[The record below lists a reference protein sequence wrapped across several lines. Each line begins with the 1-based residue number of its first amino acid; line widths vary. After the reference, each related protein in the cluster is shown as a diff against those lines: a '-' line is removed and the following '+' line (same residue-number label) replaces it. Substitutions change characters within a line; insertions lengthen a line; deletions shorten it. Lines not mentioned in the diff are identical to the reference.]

1 MTTTLQ
7 WFREGGAVVWLIA
20 LCGLIGLAVLFER
33 VFVILLRAKNNGRHF
48 IERIIKLV
56 RAGKVEDA
64 IKQCAES
71 KAVLSDMGL
80 LILRS
85 RSRDEAELRTLAQAV
100 SFALIPLLTR
110 RLQYLSTMALA
121 AVMLGLLGAM
131 LRAHEALLTAGV
143 GSSAPLGAGLARAF
157 VPPAIGLGVATLLI
171 VGRAYLVSQAEA
183 LTEQLHEFSARLVNA
198 LLDRPDVRL
207 GHR

>member
-1 MTTTLQ
+1 MTTTLE
-7 WFREGGAVVWLIA
+7 WFREGGAVMWLIA
-20 LCGLIGLAVLFER
+20 LVGVVGIAVLIER
-33 VFVILLRAKNNGRHF
+33 IFVILLRAKNNGRNF

-56 RAGKVEDA
+56 RAGKMEEG
-64 IKQCAES
+64 IKECAES

-85 RSRDEAELRTLAQAV
+85 RSRDESELRTLAQAA
-100 SFALIPLLTR
+100 SLALVPILTR
-110 RLQYLSTMALA
+110 RLHYLSTMAMA
-121 AVMLGLLGAM
+121 AVMLGVFGAM
-131 LRAHEALLTAGV
+131 LRAHDALSASGA
-143 GSSAPLGAGLARAF
+143 GSSASLSAGLARAF
-157 VPPAIGLGVATLLI
+157 APPAFGLAVAI
-171 VGRAYLVSQAEA
+171 VLVIGRAYLVSQAEA

>member
-7 WFREGGAVVWLIA
+7 WFREGGAVMWLIA
-20 LCGLIGLAVLFER
+20 LVGVIGIAVLVER
-33 VFVILLRAKNNGRHF
+33 VFVILLRAKNNGRTF

-56 RAGKVEDA
+56 RAGKMEEA
-64 IKQCAES
+64 IKQCADS

-85 RSRDEAELRTLAQAV
+85 RSRDEAELRTLAQAA
-100 SFALIPLLTR
+100 SLALVPMLTR
-110 RLQYLSTMALA
+110 RLHYLSTMSLV
-121 AVMLGLLGAM
+121 AVMLGALGAT
-131 LRAHEALLTAGV
+131 LRAHDALFATG
-143 GSSAPLGAGLARAF
+143 GGTAPLAAGLAAAF
-157 VPPAIGLGVATLLI
+157 APPAAGLAVATVLVL
-171 VGRAYLVSQAEA
+171 GRAYLVSQAEA
-183 LTEQLHEFSARLVNA
+183 LTEQLREFSARLVNA

>member
-1 MTTTLQ
+1 MTTALQ

-20 LCGLIGLAVLFER
+20 LAGLIGIAVLVER
-33 VFVILLRAKNNGRHF
+33 LFVILFRAKNNGRPF

-71 KAVLSDMGL
+71 KALLADMGL

-85 RSRDEAELRTLAQAV
+85 RSRDESELRTLAQAA
-100 SFALIPLLTR
+100 SFALGPIVTR
-110 RLQYLSTMALA
+110 RLQYLSTMALV
-121 AVMLGLLGAM
+121 AVMLGLMGSM
-131 LRAHEALLTAGV
+131 LRIHEVLVAAGA
-143 GSSAPLGAGLARAF
+143 GSSAPLTAALAKAF
-157 VPPAIGLGVATLLI
+157 APPAIGLGVATILVI
-171 VGRAYLVSQAEA
+171 GRAYLVSQAEA

>member
-1 MTTTLQ
+1 MTTALQ

-20 LCGLIGLAVLFER
+20 LAGLIGIAVLVER
-33 VFVILLRAKNNGRHF
+33 LFVILFRAKNNGRAF
-48 IERIIKLV
+48 IERNIKLV
-56 RAGKVEDA
+56 RAGKVEEA

-71 KAVLSDMGL
+71 KALLADMGL

-85 RSRDEAELRTLAQAV
+85 RSRDEAELRTLAQAA
-100 SFALIPLLTR
+100 SFALIPMVTR
-110 RLQYLSTMALA
+110 RLQYLSTMALV
-121 AVMLGLLGAM
+121 AVMLGVLGAM
-131 LRAHEALLTAGV
+131 LRAHEALSAAGA
-143 GSSAPLGAGLARAF
+143 GSPDPLSAGLAHAF
-157 VPPAIGLGVATLLI
+157 TPPAIGLVVATILVI
-171 VGRAYLVSQAEA
+171 GRAYLVSQAEA

>member
-20 LCGLIGLAVLFER
+20 LVGAIGIAVLVER
-33 VFVILLRAKNNGRHF
+33 VFVIVFRAKNNGRVF

-56 RAGKVEDA
+56 RAGKLEDA
-64 IKQCAES
+64 IKQCADS

-85 RSRDEAELRTLAQAV
+85 RSRDEAELRTIARAASLALV
-100 SFALIPLLTR
+100 PMLTR
-110 RLQYLSTMALA
+110 RLQYLSAMALA
-121 AVMLGLLGAM
+121 ALMLGAFGAM
-131 LRAHEALLTAGV
+131 LLAHDALSAAGA
-143 GSSAPLGAGLARAF
+143 GSSGPLAAGLARAF
-157 VPPAIGLGVATLLI
+157 TPPAVGLLVATVLVI
-171 VGRAYLVSQAEA
+171 GRAYVVSQAEA
-183 LTEQLHEFSARLVNA
+183 LTEQLREFSERLVNA

>member
-1 MTTTLQ
+1 MTTALQ

-20 LCGLIGLAVLFER
+20 LAGLIGIAVLVER
-33 VFVILLRAKNNGRHF
+33 LFVILFRAKNNGRAF

-56 RAGKVEDA
+56 RAGKVEEA

-71 KAVLSDMGL
+71 KALLADMGL

-85 RSRDEAELRTLAQAV
+85 RSRDEAELRTLAQAAL
-100 SFALIPLLTR
+100 FALVPMVTR
-110 RLQYLSTMALA
+110 RLQYLSTMALV

-131 LRAHEALLTAGV
+131 LRAHDALSAAA
-143 GSSAPLGAGLARAF
+143 GSSATLATGLANAF
-157 VPPAIGLGVATLLI
+157 APPAIGLAVATVLVI
-171 VGRAYLVSQAEA
+171 GRAYLVSQAEA

>member
-20 LCGLIGLAVLFER
+20 LVGVIGIAVLVER
-33 VFVILLRAKNNGRHF
+33 VFVIVFRAKNNGRVF
-48 IERIIKLV
+48 IERVIKLV
-56 RAGKVEDA
+56 RAGKLEEA
-64 IKQCAES
+64 IKQCADS

-85 RSRDEAELRTLAQAV
+85 RSRDEAELRTIARAALLALV
-100 SFALIPLLTR
+100 PILTR
-110 RLQYLSTMALA
+110 RLPYLSAMALA
-121 AVMLGLLGAM
+121 ALMLGALGAV
-131 LRAHEALLTAGV
+131 LRAHDALLAAGA
-143 GSSAPLGAGLARAF
+143 GSSGPLAAALASAF
-157 VPPAIGLGVATLLI
+157 APPAVGLVVATVLVI
-171 VGRAYLVSQAEA
+171 GRAYVVSQAEA
-183 LTEQLHEFSARLVNA
+183 LTEQLREFSERLVNA

>member
-20 LCGLIGLAVLFER
+20 LVGVIGIAVLVER
-33 VFVILLRAKNNGRHF
+33 VFVIVFRAKNNGRVF
-48 IERIIKLV
+48 IERVIKLV
-56 RAGKVEDA
+56 RAGKLEEA
-64 IKQCAES
+64 IKQCADS

-85 RSRDEAELRTLAQAV
+85 RSRDEAELRTIARAALLALV
-100 SFALIPLLTR
+100 PILTR
-110 RLQYLSTMALA
+110 RLPYLSAMALA
-121 AVMLGLLGAM
+121 ALMLGALGAV
-131 LRAHEALLTAGV
+131 LRAHDALFAAGA
-143 GSSAPLGAGLARAF
+143 GSSGPLATALASAF
-157 VPPAIGLGVATLLI
+157 APPAVGLVVATVLVI
-171 VGRAYLVSQAEA
+171 GRAYVVSQAEA
-183 LTEQLHEFSARLVNA
+183 LTEQLREFSERLVNA

>member
-20 LCGLIGLAVLFER
+20 LVGAIGMAVLVER
-33 VFVILLRAKNNGRHF
+33 VFVILFRAKNHGRAF

-56 RAGKVEDA
+56 RGGKVEEA
-64 IKQCAES
+64 IKECAES

-80 LILRS
+80 VILRS
-85 RSRDEAELRTLAQAV
+85 RSRDEAELRTIARTASLALV
-100 SFALIPLLTR
+100 PLLTR

-121 AVMLGLLGAM
+121 AAMLGALGAL
-131 LRAHEALLTAGV
+131 LRAHEVLFAAGA
-143 GSSAPLGAGLARAF
+143 GSSTPIAAGLARAC
-157 VPPAIGLGVATLLI
+157 VPPAAGLAVATLLVI
-171 VGRAYLVSQAEA
+171 GRAYLVSQAEA

>member
-1 MTTTLQ
+1 MTTTLE
-7 WFREGGAVVWLIA
+7 WFREGGAVAWLIA
-20 LCGLIGLAVLFER
+20 VVGLIGIAVLVER

-85 RSRDEAELRTLAQAV
+85 RSRDEAELRTLAQTA
-100 SFALIPLLTR
+100 SLALVPILTR

-131 LRAHEALLTAGV
+131 LRAHEALSAAGA
-143 GSSAPLGAGLARAF
+143 SASLAARLAPAF
-157 VPPAIGLGVATLLI
+157 APPAIGLVVATVLVI
-171 VGRAYLVSQAEA
+171 GRAYLVSQAEA
-183 LTEQLHEFSARLVNA
+183 LTEQLREFSARLVNA

>member
-7 WFREGGAVVWLIA
+7 WFREGGAVVWVIA
-20 LCGLIGLAVLFER
+20 LVGAIGIAVLIER
-33 VFVILLRAKNNGRHF
+33 VFVILFRAKNNGRAF

-56 RAGKVEDA
+56 RAGKMEEA
-64 IKQCAES
+64 IKQCADS

-85 RSRDEAELRTLAQAV
+85 RSRDEAELRTIARAA
-100 SFALIPLLTR
+100 SFALVPMLTR
-110 RLQYLSTMALA
+110 RLQYLSALALA
-121 AVMLGLLGAM
+121 AVMLGVLGAM
-131 LRAHEALLTAGV
+131 LRAHDALFAAGA
-143 GSSAPLGAGLARAF
+143 GSSSPLAAGLARAF
-157 VPPAIGLGVATLLI
+157 APPAVGLVVATVLVI
-171 VGRAYLVSQAEA
+171 GRAYVVSQAEA
-183 LTEQLHEFSARLVNA
+183 LTEQLHEFSARLINA

>member
-1 MTTTLQ
+1 MTTALQ

-20 LCGLIGLAVLFER
+20 VVGAIGIAVLAER
-33 VFVILLRAKNNGRHF
+33 LFVILFRAKNNGRAF

-56 RAGKVEDA
+56 RGGKVEEA
-64 IKQCAES
+64 IKECAES
-71 KAVLSDMGL
+71 KALLSDMGL

-85 RSRDEAELRTLAQAV
+85 RSRDEAELRTLAQAA
-100 SFALIPLLTR
+100 SFALVPMVTR

-121 AVMLGLLGAM
+121 ALMLGLLGAM
-131 LRAHEALLTAGV
+131 LRAYDALFAAGV
-143 GSSAPLGAGLARAF
+143 GSSASLAAGLARAF
-157 VPPAIGLGVATLLI
+157 APPAIGLAVATILVI
-171 VGRAYLVSQAEA
+171 GRAYLVSQAEA

>member
-1 MTTTLQ
+1 MTTARQ
-7 WFREGGAVVWLIA
+7 WFREGGAVMWLIA
-20 LCGLIGLAVLFER
+20 AVGAIGIAVLVER
-33 VFVILLRAKNNGRHF
+33 VFVILLRAKNNGRAF

-56 RAGKVEDA
+56 RGSKMEEA

-85 RSRDEAELRTLAQAV
+85 RSRDEAELRTLAQAA
-100 SFALIPLLTR
+100 SLALEPILKR
-110 RLQYLSTMALA
+110 RLQYLSTTALA
-121 AVMLGLLGAM
+121 AVMLGALGAM
-131 LRAHEALLTAGV
+131 LRVHDALFAAGA
-143 GSSAPLGAGLARAF
+143 GSSVPLSAGLARAF
-157 VPPAIGLGVATLLI
+157 APPAFGLAIATLLVI
-171 VGRAYLVSQAEA
+171 GRAYLVSQAEA

>member
-1 MTTTLQ
+1 MTTALQ

-20 LCGLIGLAVLFER
+20 LAGLIGIAVLVER
-33 VFVILLRAKNNGRHF
+33 LFVILFRAKNNGRAF

-56 RAGKVEDA
+56 RAGKAEDA

-71 KAVLSDMGL
+71 KALLADMGL

-85 RSRDEAELRTLAQAV
+85 RSRDEAELRTLAQAAL
-100 SFALIPLLTR
+100 FALVPMVTR
-110 RLQYLSTMALA
+110 SLQYLSTMALV

-131 LRAHEALLTAGV
+131 LRAHDALSAAGAA
-143 GSSAPLGAGLARAF
+143 SSAPLATGLANAF
-157 VPPAIGLGVATLLI
+157 APPAIGLAVATVLVI
-171 VGRAYLVSQAEA
+171 GRAYLVSQAEA

>member
-7 WFREGGAVVWLIA
+7 WFREGGVVVWLIVIV
-20 LCGLIGLAVLFER
+20 GVIGIAVLMER
-33 VFVILLRAKNNGRHF
+33 VYVILLRAKNNGRTF
-48 IERIIKLV
+48 IERIIQLV
-56 RAGKVEDA
+56 RAGKVEEA

-80 LILRS
+80 VILRS
-85 RSRDEAELRTLAQAV
+85 RSRDEAELRTIARTASLALV
-100 SFALIPLLTR
+100 PLLTR

-121 AVMLGLLGAM
+121 AVMLGALGAM
-131 LRAHEALLTAGV
+131 LRAHDALIAAGA
-143 GSSAPLGAGLARAF
+143 GSSAPLAAGLARAF
-157 VPPAIGLGVATLLI
+157 APPTVGLAVATLL
-171 VGRAYLVSQAEA
+171 VLGRAYLVSQAES

>member
-1 MTTTLQ
+1 MTTALQ

-20 LCGLIGLAVLFER
+20 LVGVIGLAVLIER
-33 VFVILLRAKNNGRHF
+33 IFVILLRAKNNGRAF

-56 RAGKVEDA
+56 RAGKMEEA
-64 IKQCAES
+64 IKLCAES

-85 RSRDEAELRTLAQAV
+85 RSRDEAELRTLAQAA

-121 AVMLGLLGAM
+121 AVMLGALGAA
-131 LRAHEALLTAGV
+131 LRAHEALSAAGA
-143 GSSAPLGAGLARAF
+143 GSSAPLAAGLARAF
-157 VPPAIGLGVATLLI
+157 APPAIGLAVATFLVI
-171 VGRAYLVSQAEA
+171 GRAYLVSQAEA

>member
-1 MTTTLQ
+1 MGTTLE
-7 WFREGGAVVWLIA
+7 WYREGGPIMLLILLVGVA
-20 LCGLIGLAVLFER
+20 GLAILVER
-33 VFVILLRAKNNGRHF
+33 VYVIVVRSKNNGRAF

-56 RAGKVEDA
+56 RAGKVDEA

-85 RSRDEAELRTLAQAV
+85 RSRDEAELRTIAHAASL
-100 SFALIPLLTR
+100 SLIPMLRR
-110 RLQYLSTMALA
+110 RLHYLSMIALA
-121 AVMLGLLGAM
+121 AVLLGVLGAM
-131 LRAHEALLTAGV
+131 LRAHDALAA
-143 GSSAPLGAGLARAF
+143 SAPDAAASLAARLAMAF
-157 VPPAIGLGVATLLI
+157 SPPAFGIAVATALVI
-171 VGRAYLVSQAEA
+171 GRAYLVGQAEA
-183 LTEQLHEFSARLVNA
+183 LTDQLQEFSARLINA

>member
-20 LCGLIGLAVLFER
+20 VVGVIGIAVLVER
-33 VFVILLRAKNNGRHF
+33 VFVILLRAKNNGRAF
-48 IERIIKLV
+48 MERIIKLV
-56 RAGKVEDA
+56 RAGKMEEA

-85 RSRDEAELRTLAQAV
+85 RSRDEAELRTLAQAA
-100 SFALIPLLTR
+100 SLALVPVLTR

-121 AVMLGLLGAM
+121 AVLLGALGAV
-131 LRAHEALLTAGV
+131 LRAHEALAAAGT
-143 GSSAPLGAGLARAF
+143 GASGPLAVGLARAF
-157 VPPAIGLGVATLLI
+157 APPAAGLTVATILLL
-171 VGRAYLVSQAEA
+171 GRAYLLSQAEA

>member
-1 MTTTLQ
+1 MTTALQ

-20 LCGLIGLAVLFER
+20 LAGLIGIAVLVER
-33 VFVILLRAKNNGRHF
+33 LFVILFRAKNNGRAF

-56 RAGKVEDA
+56 RGGKVEEA

-71 KAVLSDMGL
+71 KALLADMGL

-85 RSRDEAELRTLAQAV
+85 RSRDEAELRTLAQAAF
-100 SFALIPLLTR
+100 FALVPMLTR

-131 LRAHEALLTAGV
+131 LRAHDALSAAAGPSAPLTAG
-143 GSSAPLGAGLARAF
+143 LANAF
-157 VPPAIGLGVATLLI
+157 APPAIGLAVATVLVI
-171 VGRAYLVSQAEA
+171 GRAYLVSQAEA

>member
-1 MTTTLQ
+1 MTTALQ

-20 LCGLIGLAVLFER
+20 LAGLIGIAVLVER
-33 VFVILLRAKNNGRHF
+33 LFVILFRAKNNGRVF
-48 IERIIKLV
+48 IERTIKLV
-56 RAGKVEDA
+56 RAGKVDEA

-71 KAVLSDMGL
+71 KALLADMGL

-85 RSRDEAELRTLAQAV
+85 RSRDEAELRTLAQAA
-100 SFALIPLLTR
+100 SFALVPMVTR
-110 RLQYLSTMALA
+110 RLQYLSTMALV

-131 LRAHEALLTAGV
+131 LRAHDALSAAAG
-143 GSSAPLGAGLARAF
+143 SPASPATGLANAF
-157 VPPAIGLGVATLLI
+157 VPPAIGLAVATVLVI
-171 VGRAYLVSQAEA
+171 GRAYLVSQAEA

>member
-20 LCGLIGLAVLFER
+20 LVGAIGLAVLVER
-33 VFVILLRAKNNGRHF
+33 VFVILFRAKNHGRAF
-48 IERIIKLV
+48 IERILKLV
-56 RAGKVEDA
+56 RAGKVDEA
-64 IKQCAES
+64 IKECAES

-80 LILRS
+80 VILRS
-85 RSRDEAELRTLAQAV
+85 RSRDEAELRTIARTASLALV
-100 SFALIPLLTR
+100 PLLTR

-121 AVMLGLLGAM
+121 AVMLGALGAL
-131 LRAHEALLTAGV
+131 LRAHEALFAAGT
-143 GSSAPLGAGLARAF
+143 GSSAPIAAGLARACA
-157 VPPAIGLGVATLLI
+157 PPAVGLAVATLLVI
-171 VGRAYLVSQAEA
+171 GRAYLVSQAEA

>member
-1 MTTTLQ
+1 M
-7 WFREGGAVVWLIA
+7 WLIA
-20 LCGLIGLAVLFER
+20 LVGVIGIAVLVER
-33 VFVILLRAKNNGRHF
+33 IFVILLRAKNNGRNF

-56 RAGKVEDA
+56 RAGKMEDA
-64 IKQCAES
+64 IKQCADS

-85 RSRDEAELRTLAQAV
+85 RSRDEAERRTLAQAA
-100 SFALIPLLTR
+100 SFALIPTLTR
-110 RLQYLSTMALA
+110 RLHYLSTMALA
-121 AVMLGLLGAM
+121 AALLGTLGAM
-131 LRAHEALLTAGV
+131 LRAHEALFAAGN
-143 GSSAPLGAGLARAF
+143 GASAPLAAGLARAF
-157 VPPAIGLGVATLLI
+157 APPAAGLAVATILV

>member
-7 WFREGGAVVWLIA
+7 WFREGGAIMWLIA
-20 LCGLIGLAVLFER
+20 LVGVLGIAVLVER
-33 VFVILLRAKNNGRHF
+33 VFVILLRAKNNGRTF

-56 RAGKVEDA
+56 RAGKMEEA
-64 IKQCAES
+64 IKQCADS

-85 RSRDEAELRTLAQAV
+85 RSRDEAELRTLAQAA
-100 SFALIPLLTR
+100 SFALIPTLTR
-110 RLQYLSTMALA
+110 RLHYLSTMALA
-121 AVMLGLLGAM
+121 AALLGALGAM
-131 LRAHEALLTAGV
+131 LRAHEALFAAGN
-143 GSSAPLGAGLARAF
+143 GASAPLAAGLARAF
-157 VPPAIGLGVATLLI
+157 APPAAGLAVATILV

>member
-20 LCGLIGLAVLFER
+20 LVGVIGIAVLVER
-33 VFVILLRAKNNGRHF
+33 VFVIVFRAKNNGRVF
-48 IERIIKLV
+48 IERVIKLV
-56 RAGKVEDA
+56 RAGKLEEA
-64 IKQCAES
+64 IKQCADS

-85 RSRDEAELRTLAQAV
+85 RSRDEAELRTIARAALLALV
-100 SFALIPLLTR
+100 PVLTR
-110 RLQYLSTMALA
+110 RLPYLSAMALA
-121 AVMLGLLGAM
+121 ALMLGALGAV
-131 LRAHEALLTAGV
+131 LRAHDALLA
-143 GSSAPLGAGLARAF
+143 AGAGSAGPLATALASAF
-157 VPPAIGLGVATLLI
+157 APPAVGLLVATVLVI
-171 VGRAYLVSQAEA
+171 GRAYVVSQAEA
-183 LTEQLHEFSARLVNA
+183 LTEQLREFSERLVNA